1 MPDEF
6 TNAVNEVAT
15 KLLNKLQTLA
25 WSAGVKYEYYN
36 ATQGV
41 VDLGI
46 SVPKKFKNMKPGVG
60 WASRAVNTIADRIN
74 FDGFAN
80 DDFGINELFDKTG
93 GHHANG

>member
-6 TNAVNEVAT
+6 INEVNAEAN

-36 ATQGV
+36 ATQVV

-46 SVPKKFKNMKPGVG
+46 SVPKKFKNMQ
-60 WASRAVNTIADRIN
+60 I
-74 FDGFAN
+74 
-80 DDFGINELFDKTG
+80 
-93 GHHANG
+93 H